1 MLNGSQTRTGICE
14 TCYSALLPGKT
25 CGYCDNN
32 QPGKSFQSDVLRL
45 GTILG
50 RKYKLGRLLSRGG
63 FGATYLAWDLN
74 LAVRIAIKEFL
85 PRQLVSREPGKTAV
99 LAYPGSES
107 AFEAGLHQFLAEAR
121 NLAQFRNYPGI
132 ISVLD
137 FFPENGTGYMV
148 MEYLDGSTVEQYVSS
163 TGQIDLPLAL
173 RLLIPVADA
182 LRACHAVNLIHRD
195 VSPDNIFLT
204 SDHQVKLLDFGAARF
219 AVGQRSTN
227 LSVILKEGYAPF
239 EQYQRNGRQGP
250 WTDIYALSATLYRL
264 LTGELPTTA
273 PDRIAGALLSR
284 LADKGVHVPAR
295 VQALLDKGMALQPER
310 RYQTVD
316 DFLNDLQAAF
326 GPGALPDPS
335 PPVLVTPRNGRT
347 TFIIATVGALGL
359 VGIVGGLVL
368 LGSYRP
374 PASSAQQEVHP
385 SRPVEQ
391 TGGASD
397 VPGQVQQPQ
406 QRTSAPPVQLDAHQ
420 SRLAEESGHAADV
433 TVPAQQPQQS
443 QPQQA
448 DALIPM
454 RDYVRQVIRTQI
466 RLRNETVRARRAS
479 ISLQKLSAITN
490 KTEAAER
497 LIRTEKSLYDL
508 ALDEQEAEL
517 DRYVSQVEW
526 LSRHD
531 DTSVDTAI
539 KLERTAIA
547 IAGADTI
554 DAPSRSEAGHAI
566 DLLAR
571 HVRLQRQTQ
580 LTRDTILASL
590 NT

>member
-14 TCYSALLPGKT
+14 TCYSSLLPGKT

-85 PRQLVSREPGKTAV
+85 PRQLVSRESGKTAV

-163 TGQIDLPLAL
+163 TGQIGLPLAL
-173 RLLIPVADA
+173 RVLIPVADA

-239 EQYQRNGRQGP
+239 EQYQRNGHQGP

-264 LTGELPTTA
+264 LTGELPAAA
-273 PDRIAGALLSR
+273 PDRISGVPLSR
-284 LADKGVHVPAR
+284 LVDKGVRVPAP
-295 VQALLDKGMALQPER
+295 VQALVDKGMALQPER

-326 GPGALPDPS
+326 GRGALPDLP

-347 TFIIATVGALGL
+347 TFIIAT
-359 VGIVGGLVL
+359 
-368 LGSYRP
+368 
-374 PASSAQQEVHP
+374 
-385 SRPVEQ
+385 
-391 TGGASD
+391 
-397 VPGQVQQPQ
+397 
-406 QRTSAPPVQLDAHQ
+406 
-420 SRLAEESGHAADV
+420 
-433 TVPAQQPQQS
+433 
-443 QPQQA
+443 
-448 DALIPM
+448 
-454 RDYVRQVIRTQI
+454 
-466 RLRNETVRARRAS
+466 
-479 ISLQKLSAITN
+479 
-490 KTEAAER
+490 
-497 LIRTEKSLYDL
+497 
-508 ALDEQEAEL
+508 
-517 DRYVSQVEW
+517 
-526 LSRHD
+526 
-531 DTSVDTAI
+531 
-539 KLERTAIA
+539 
-547 IAGADTI
+547 
-554 DAPSRSEAGHAI
+554 
-566 DLLAR
+566 
-571 HVRLQRQTQ
+571 
-580 LTRDTILASL
+580 
-590 NT
+590 